1 MLTYVRDPSI
11 QRLTINAL
19 DEQIRPKL
27 FMQIIYLFIVSYRM
41 LHIMIH
47 IKIVDNCKW
56 IWDFLCLY
64 VN

>member
-11 QRLTINAL
+11 QRVTINAL

-41 LHIMIH
+41 LHIIS
-47 IKIVDNCKW
+47 ILKSLITVNEFG
-56 IWDFLCLY
+56 ISY
-64 VN
+64 VCM